1 MPVTT
6 LPTIARTIPCATTA
20 HRNTPLHSLVNDLTK
35 RSETDGQLLIL
46 INSDGTQAIVRVA
59 A

>member
-1 MPVTT
+1 M
-6 LPTIARTIPCATTA
+6 AD
-20 HRNTPLHSLVNDLTK
+20 HRASVHTLHSLVNDLTK
-35 RSETDGQLLIL
+35 RSETDAQLLIL

>member
-6 LPTIARTIPCATTA
+6 LPTIARTIPCPTTA
-20 HRNTPLHSLVNDLTK
+20 HPLHSLVNDLTK

-46 INSDGTQAIVRVA
+46 INSDVTQAIVRVA